1 MNSYF
6 NVMLL
11 IEKNLETIDL
21 ESLLSQILD
30 VEADTLSIKNR
41 YYLLENRLNAI
52 MGHLAKK
59 MTDLNQE
66 KNTLLKHAALY
77 PKPNESG
84 QM

>member
-1 MNSYF
+1 MTSYF

-11 IEKNLETIDL
+11 IERNLETIDL

-52 MGHLAKK
+52 MGQLAKK
-59 MTDLNQE
+59 MTDLHQE
-66 KNTLLKHAALY
+66 KSTLLTHATLY
-77 PKPNESG
+77 PK
-84 QM
+84 